1 MTFIGSLM
9 KKEENADT
17 KEEAGASIKKSGM
30 LLEDDMLD
38 AVSGGGSMIPDSFA
52 LYDSICSKN
61 DGGGHNWT
69 AIKGLYICMNCKNIC
84 KDKRA

>member
-1 MTFIGSLM
+1 MKLIGNL
-9 KKEENADT
+9 KKKVDNAQT
-17 KEEAGASIKKSGM
+17 KEEARDAIKKAGM
-30 LLEDDMLD
+30 LLDDDELD

-61 DGGGHNWT
+61 YGGGHNWT